1 MDGFDGPARDESNA
15 VAGRGLK
22 PEPDHLPPQL
32 WWVLASLTLA
42 WGFNWTA
49 MKTALSEVPPWTFRS
64 LCLGLGAAVLFAALR
79 AGGQR
84 LVLPTGQWG
93 RLWLLAL
100 LNITSWNML
109 VAFGVGMIESG
120 RAATL
125 AYTMPVW
132 AVPLSVWLLGERIT
146 RRKLVGLGLGLG
158 GLVLLLGESFFSLG
172 AAPVGS
178 LLVLGAAVS
187 WALGTVLQKRIPVN
201 LPVGP
206 YTAWIMLLGGAPIF
220 VGALV
225 FEDFADLH
233 DISVIAWLG
242 TAYNIVIAFAFA
254 HWAWIKIA
262 TSVPVSVFSIS
273 MLLIPV
279 VGVLSGMLFLGERPS
294 AAEYAALALVLAAL
308 LTVLRPAR
316 VARE

>member
-1 MDGFDGPARDESNA
+1 MDGFDGPARNEGDA
-15 VAGRGLK
+15 VAGHALK

-64 LCLGLGAAVLFAALR
+64 MCLGLGAAVLFAALR

-84 LVLPTGQWG
+84 LVLPTGQWV
-93 RLWLLAL
+93 RLWLLAV

-120 RAATL
+120 RAAIL

-132 AVPLSVWLLGERIT
+132 AVPLSVWLLGEHIT

-220 VGALV
+220 LGALL
-225 FEDFADLH
+225 FEDFSDLRNV
-233 DISVIAWLG
+233 SVIAWLG

>member
-1 MDGFDGPARDESNA
+1 
-15 VAGRGLK
+15 LK
-22 PEPDHLPPQL
+22 AEPDHLPPQL

-79 AGGQR
+79 AAGQR

-120 RAATL
+120 RAAIL

-132 AVPLSVWLLGERIT
+132 AVPLSVWLLGEHIT

-158 GLVLLLGESFFSLG
+158 GLVLLLGDSFFSLG
-172 AAPVGS
+172 AAPVGA

-225 FEDFADLH
+225 FEDFSDLH
-233 DISVIAWLG
+233 DVGVIAWLG

-294 AAEYAALALVLAAL
+294 APEYAALALVLAAL

>member
-1 MDGFDGPARDESNA
+1 
-15 VAGRGLK
+15 LK
-22 PEPDHLPPQL
+22 REPDHLPPQL

-64 LCLGLGAAVLFAALR
+64 LCLGLGAAVLFSALR

-84 LVLPTGQWG
+84 LVMPTGQWG
-93 RLWLLAL
+93 RLWLLAI

-120 RAATL
+120 RAAIL

-158 GLVLLLGESFFSLG
+158 GLVLLLGESLFSLG

-187 WALGTVLQKRIPVN
+187 WALGTVLQKRIPVS

-206 YTAWIMLLGGAPIF
+206 YTAWIMLLGGTPIF
-220 VGALV
+220 IGALL
-225 FEDFADLH
+225 FEDFSDLREV
-233 DISVIAWLG
+233 SVIAWLG

-279 VGVLSGMLFLGERPS
+279 VGVVSGMLFLGERPT

-316 VARE
+316 VAAE